1 MSTTELDNDIIL
13 QFKNGDE
20 SAFTVI
26 YNHFYNHIFAFCK
39 YLLPT
44 IEDARDMTAQLFI
57 LLWNKRELPD
67 SYKNLRAFLFL
78 NARNK
83 CLNFLRDQKARSAID
98 KQIDNFTSSEQ
109 HAILFAEIESE
120 LITRIREEVEK
131 LPDYY
136 RKILKLSYYEGY
148 NNQEIAD
155 MLHISEKTVRNA
167 KSIALKTVKAVFLSK
182 DIDMKLGFTLSFYY
196 FF

>member
-1 MSTTELDNDIIL
+1 MSNIELDNDTIL
-13 QFKNGDE
+13 NFKSGDE
-20 SAFTVI
+20 SAYTAI
-26 YNHFYNHIFAFCK
+26 YNHFYNNIFSFCK

-57 LLWNKRELPD
+57 LLWEKKETLD
-67 SYKNLRAFLFL
+67 SYKNLRSFLFL

-83 CLNFLRDQKARSAID
+83 CFNYLRDQKARSAID
-98 KQIDNFTSSEQ
+98 KQISDFTISEQ
-109 HAILFAEIESE
+109 TSILFSEIESE

-136 RKILKLSYYEGY
+136 RNILNLSYYQGY

-155 MLHISEKTVRNA
+155 MLQISEKTVRNA
-167 KSIALKTVKAVFLSK
+167 KSIAIKSVRMIFLSRTTQ
-182 DIDMKLGFTLSFYY
+182 MGFTLSLYY

>member
-1 MSTTELDNDIIL
+1 MSIIELDNDTIL
-13 QFKNGDE
+13 NFKSGDE
-20 SAFTVI
+20 SAFTVV
-26 YNHFYNHIFAFCK
+26 YNHFYNNIFSFCK

-57 LLWNKRELPD
+57 LLWEKKETLD

-83 CLNFLRDQKARSAID
+83 CFNFLRDQKARSAID
-98 KQIDNFTSSEQ
+98 QQISDFTASEQ
-109 HAILFAEIESE
+109 TSILFSEIESE

-136 RKILKLSYYEGY
+136 KNILNLSYYQGY

-155 MLHISEKTVRNA
+155 MLQISEKTVRNA
-167 KSIALKTVKAVFLSK
+167 KSIAIKSVRMIFLSRTTP
-182 DIDMKLGFTLSFYY
+182 MGFTLSLYY

>member
-1 MSTTELDNDIIL
+1 MIELDNHTIL
-13 QFKNGDE
+13 KFKDGDE
-20 SAFTVI
+20 SAFTEI
-26 YNHFYNHIFAFCK
+26 YNHFYHNIFSFCK

-44 IEDARDMTAQLFI
+44 IEDARDMTAQIFI
-57 LLWNKRELPD
+57 QLWTKRETLD

-83 CLNFLRDQKARSAID
+83 CFNYLRDQKARSSID
-98 KQIDNFTSSEQ
+98 KEMGDFTSSEQ
-109 HAILFAEIESE
+109 RSILFSEIESE
-120 LITRIREEVEK
+120 LITHIREELEK

-136 RKILKLSYYEGY
+136 RNILKLSYYQGY

-155 MLHISEKTVRNA
+155 MLQISEKTVRNA
-167 KSIALKTVKAVFLSK
+167 KSIALKTIKVVLLSRNAK
-182 DIDMKLGFTLSFYY
+182 MGLTLTFYY

>member
-1 MSTTELDNDIIL
+1 MSNIELDNDTIL
-13 QFKNGDE
+13 KFKSGDE
-20 SAFTVI
+20 SAYTVI
-26 YNHFYNHIFAFCK
+26 YNHFYHNIFSFCK
-39 YLLPT
+39 YLLPA

-57 LLWNKRELPD
+57 LLWEKKETLD
-67 SYKNLRAFLFL
+67 SYKNLRSFLFL

-83 CLNFLRDQKARSAID
+83 CFNYLRDQKARSAID
-98 KQIDNFTSSEQ
+98 KQISDFTASEQ
-109 HAILFAEIESE
+109 TSILFSEIESE
-120 LITRIREEVEK
+120 LVIRIREEVEK

-136 RKILKLSYYEGY
+136 RNILNLSYYQGY

-167 KSIALKTVKAVFLSK
+167 KSIALKTIRIIFLSRDTK
-182 DIDMKLGFTLSFYY
+182 IGFALSLCY

>member
-1 MSTTELDNDIIL
+1 MSTIELDNDTIL
-13 QFKNGDE
+13 QFNKGDE

-26 YNHFYNHIFAFCK
+26 YNHFYHHIFSFCK

-57 LLWNKRELPD
+57 QLWEKKETLQ
-67 SYKNLRAFLFL
+67 SYTHLRAFLFL

-83 CLNFLRDQKARSAID
+83 CFNFLRDQKARSAID
-98 KQIDNFTSSEQ
+98 KQLGDFTIEEQ
-109 HAILFAEIESE
+109 RAIHFSEIESE
-120 LITRIREEVEK
+120 LITRIYEEVEK

-136 RKILKLSYYEGY
+136 RNILKLSYFQGY
-148 NNQEIAD
+148 SNQEIAA
-155 MLHISEKTVRNA
+155 MLNVSEKTVRNA
-167 KSIALKTVKAVFLSK
+167 KSIALKTVRIVFLNRNTK
-182 DIDMKLGFTLSFYY
+182 MGVTLTICY

>member
-1 MSTTELDNDIIL
+1 MSNIELDNDTIL
-13 QFKNGDE
+13 NFKSGDE
-20 SAFTVI
+20 AAYTVI
-26 YNHFYNHIFAFCK
+26 YNHFYNNIFSFCK

-57 LLWNKRELPD
+57 LLWEKKETLD
-67 SYKNLRAFLFL
+67 SYKNLRSFLFL

-83 CLNFLRDQKARSAID
+83 CFNYLRDQKARSAID
-98 KQIDNFTSSEQ
+98 KQISDFTALEQ
-109 HAILFAEIESE
+109 TSILFSEIESE

-136 RKILKLSYYEGY
+136 RNILNLSYYQGY

-155 MLHISEKTVRNA
+155 MLQISEKTVRNA
-167 KSIALKTVKAVFLSK
+167 KSIAIKSVRMIFLSRTTQ
-182 DIDMKLGFTLSFYY
+182 MGFTLSLYY

>member
-1 MSTTELDNDIIL
+1 MSNIELDSDTIL
-13 QFKNGDE
+13 NFKSGDE
-20 SAFTVI
+20 SAYTVV
-26 YNHFYNHIFAFCK
+26 YNHFYNNIFSFCK

-57 LLWNKRELPD
+57 LLWEKKGTLD
-67 SYKNLRAFLFL
+67 SYKNLRSFLFL

-83 CLNFLRDQKARSAID
+83 CLNYLRDQKARSAID
-98 KQIDNFTSSEQ
+98 QQISDFTISEQ
-109 HAILFAEIESE
+109 RSILFSEIESE
-120 LITRIREEVEK
+120 LIIRIREEIEK

-136 RKILKLSYYEGY
+136 KNILTLSYYQGY

-155 MLHISEKTVRNA
+155 MLQISEKTVRNA
-167 KSIALKTVKAVFLSK
+167 KSIAIKSVKMIFLSRNVQ
-182 DIDMKLGFTLSFYY
+182 MGFTLSLYY

>member
-1 MSTTELDNDIIL
+1 MSNIELDNDTIL

-20 SAFTVI
+20 AAFTAI
-26 YNHFYNHIFAFCK
+26 YNHFYNSIFSFCK
-39 YLLPT
+39 HLLPT

-57 LLWNKRELPD
+57 LLWNKKDTLD

-83 CLNFLRDQKARSAID
+83 CFNFLRDQKARSAID
-98 KQIDNFTSSEQ
+98 KEIGDFTVAEQ
-109 HAILFAEIESE
+109 QSILFSAIESE
-120 LITRIREEVEK
+120 LITRIEEELEK

-136 RKILKLSYYEGY
+136 RNILKLSYYQGY
-148 NNQEIAD
+148 SNQEIAR
-155 MLHISEKTVRNA
+155 MLNISEKTVRNA
-167 KSIALKTVKAVFLSK
+167 KSIALKTVRMVLLSRN
-182 DIDMKLGFTLSFYY
+182 MKMGLALGFYY